1 MGIKAC
7 VFFDWVDFEDDKEDF
22 LSAAELAAK
31 AFLVDKLFDTLCI
44 TDKVEEFR
52 DKAPYADVCFI
63 DFGGLDMQGA
73 TGFLDASIRV
83 FENLIEEYENKLFVF
98 MLSIPVDCYIKED
111 ILKKPNVRIL
121 KRYNLLSELGK
132 IYEELNTKE
141 ILND

>member
-31 AFLVDKLFDTLCI
+31 AFSVDKLFDNLCI

-63 DFGGLDMQGA
+63 DFGGLDMQGGYWVFRRIYK
-73 TGFLDASIRV
+73 GF
-83 FENLIEEYENKLFVF
+83 
-98 MLSIPVDCYIKED
+98 
-111 ILKKPNVRIL
+111 
-121 KRYNLLSELGK
+121 
-132 IYEELNTKE
+132 
-141 ILND
+141 